1 MSTRREP
8 DVDVVIPAH
17 DEAGII
23 ADAVRS
29 ALAQS
34 RPPARVIVVADSC
47 TDDTADV
54 ARGAGADVIEV
65 SAGSPAGARNA
76 GITAAGAELV
86 AFLDADDL
94 WRPTWLER
102 ASEALARAP
111 GAVLAYGG
119 VVEEDER
126 GEPVRVF
133 RAPALDGDAFEPLL
147 AKNFVTTSAVVCRR
161 DALLA
166 AGLFDTSLFHA
177 EDWDLWLRLA
187 ATADLVSVP
196 GLHVRYRRVPGSLS
210 RSADLLVRARED
222 ALLVVERATAR
233 RQVSPALARA
243 ARAQVLAFS
252 AMRLLSRDM
261 TTAARRDLRVA
272 LSQNPRDASLWLM
285 ALLSAAPVRVRQSA
299 LAARRRW
306 NLARAADPGGRSS

>member
-1 MSTRREP
+1 VCRARRRRAGRVARCGRSPPWLPRRRRVLLASSGAAPVGAPLSRRRHTEPHVSTRREP

-94 WRPTWLER
+94 WRPTW
-102 ASEALARAP
+102 
-111 GAVLAYGG
+111 
-119 VVEEDER
+119 
-126 GEPVRVF
+126 
-133 RAPALDGDAFEPLL
+133 
-147 AKNFVTTSAVVCRR
+147 
-161 DALLA
+161 
-166 AGLFDTSLFHA
+166 
-177 EDWDLWLRLA
+177 
-187 ATADLVSVP
+187 
-196 GLHVRYRRVPGSLS
+196 
-210 RSADLLVRARED
+210 
-222 ALLVVERATAR
+222 
-233 RQVSPALARA
+233 
-243 ARAQVLAFS
+243 
-252 AMRLLSRDM
+252 
-261 TTAARRDLRVA
+261 
-272 LSQNPRDASLWLM
+272 
-285 ALLSAAPVRVRQSA
+285 
-299 LAARRRW
+299 
-306 NLARAADPGGRSS
+306 